1 MSRLV
6 MILSA
11 ALLLASC
18 ATRPSS
24 LTSAARVVI
33 PAGQLPGTLGQ
44 PGWTPTDAQIASC
57 EAALA
62 QALAS
67 KRLDLGTYYLRL
79 GGITR
84 DGSRRLI
91 GMAADKRASSP
102 EFLLPPSENRIL
114 LGAYGGGDAYF
125 RFEYDLDQNKLMKL
139 DFNAPL

>member
-11 ALLLASC
+11 AVFLASC

-24 LTSAARVVI
+24 LTSAAHVVI
-33 PAGQLPGTLGQ
+33 PASQLPGTLGQ
-44 PGWTPTDAQIASC
+44 PGWTPTDAQIAGC

-62 QALAS
+62 HALAR

-91 GMAADKRASSP
+91 GIAADKRGCSP
-102 EFLLPPSENRIL
+102 EFLLPPSENRIIL
-114 LGAYGGGDAYF
+114 PAFGGGDAYF

-139 DFNAPL
+139 EFNAPL